1 MDILTWVIIS
11 GGAVAFTTELVGL
24 VLDRWMDPRVVKQI
38 ITAPIAAVFLWL
50 VGITGWELLVGSLG
64 AGFIALGSIWW
75 LNRPL
80 QIQQV
85 VSGRR

>member
-1 MDILTWVIIS
+1 MDILIWVIIS

-24 VLDRWMDPRVVKQI
+24 VLDRWMDPRVVKQV
-38 ITAPIAAVFLWL
+38 ITAPIAALYLWL
-50 VGITGWELLVGSLG
+50 VGISGWELLVGSLG
-64 AGFIALGSIWW
+64 ASFIALGSIWW

>member
-1 MDILTWVIIS
+1 MDILIWVIIS
-11 GGAVAFTTELVGL
+11 GAAVAFTTELVGL

-38 ITAPIAAVFLWL
+38 ITAPIAGLYLWL
-50 VGITGWELLVGSLG
+50 VGVTGWELLVGALG
-64 AGFIALGSIWW
+64 ASFIALGSIWW